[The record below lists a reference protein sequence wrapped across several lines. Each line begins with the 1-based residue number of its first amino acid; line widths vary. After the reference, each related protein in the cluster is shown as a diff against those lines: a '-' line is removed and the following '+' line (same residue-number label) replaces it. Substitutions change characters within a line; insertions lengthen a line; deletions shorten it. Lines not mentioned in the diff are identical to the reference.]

1 MFDQLKRAQVYFK
14 IVLCIGYHKLRV
26 READI
31 PKTTFRMRYRHSEII
46 MMSFGLTN
54 ALVAFMDLM
63 HRVFQ
68 LYLDQFV
75 MVFIEDILIYSK

>member
-1 MFDQLKRAQVYFK
+1 MEV
-14 IVLCIGYHKLRV
+14 
-26 READI
+26 DI
-31 PKTTFRMRYRHSEII
+31 PKTTFKKRYGPFEFIV
-46 MMSFGLTN
+46 MPFGLTN

-75 MVFIEDILIYSK
+75 AVFIDDILINSNSEEEHEGHLGIVI